1 EAAAMNFRHIEVFYA
16 VMTSGTVTE
25 AARLLGVSQPS
36 VTTTLKQAERKLG
49 IALFQREGGRL
60 IPTAEAR
67 TLFEEAEH
75 AHEALD
81 SFKNLARRL
90 QVGQGGHVRIAA
102 IPSISLEL
110 LPDAIG
116 NFMASHEGFNFSV
129 STLNTEDILDQLGN
143 RKGAFHLGL
152 TMGQISDQQVTTELV
167 GKTELLAV
175 LPADWKISSRSPL
188 KLSEL
193 KQKPYIAG
201 FDGTALARVC
211 RPLFTNAGIE
221 PQVIARI
228 HTHHLAG
235 RLVQRG
241 LGFAILDK
249 VTVRALQHDR
259 LGTNIVARSL
269 EGRPSLP
276 LAAIFPARGALSN
289 PARLFLDSFRA
300 TYVAFEKSNS

>member
-1 EAAAMNFRHIEVFYA
+1 MNFRHVEVFFA

-25 AARLLGVSQPS
+25 AARVLGVSQPS

-49 IALFQREGGRL
+49 VDLFQREGGRL

-67 TLFEEAEH
+67 ALFEEAQR

-102 IPSISLEL
+102 IPSISLEM
-110 LPDAIG
+110 LPDSIS
-116 NFMASHEGFNFSV
+116 NFLAKHQGFNFSV
-129 STLNTEDILDQLGN
+129 STMNTEDILDQLGN

-152 TMGQISDQQVTTELV
+152 TMGQINDSQVAMEKVGDAELR
-167 GKTELLAV
+167 AV
-175 LPADWKISSRSPL
+175 MPASWDIADSESIR
-188 KLSEL
+188 LSEL
-193 KQKPYIAG
+193 SDRPYIAG
-201 FDGTALARVC
+201 FDGTALTRAC
-211 RPLFTNAGIE
+211 SPLFTEAKIE
-221 PQVIARI
+221 PRIVARI

-241 LGFAILDK
+241 LGYAILDAI
-249 VTVRALQHDR
+249 TVRALQHDR
-259 LGTNIVARSL
+259 LGNHLRVRRL

-276 LAAIFPARGALSN
+276 LVAIFPARGALSN
-289 PARLFLDSFRA
+289 PARLFLDSFKQTYA
-300 TYVAFEKSNS
+300 TFEQNGT

>member
-1 EAAAMNFRHIEVFYA
+1 MNFRHIEVFFA

-36 VTTTLKQAERKLG
+36 VTTTLKQAERNLG

-67 TLFEEAEH
+67 SLFEEARN

-90 QVGQGGHVRIAA
+90 QVGQGGLVRIAA

-116 NFMASHEGFNFSV
+116 NFLARHQGFNFSV

-152 TMGQISDQQVTTELV
+152 TMGQINDQHVTTEQV
-167 GKTELLAV
+167 GETELFAV
-175 LPADWKISSRSPL
+175 LPAAWQIPAQSPL
-188 KLSEL
+188 QLASL
-193 KQKPYIAG
+193 ADRPYVAG
-201 FDGTALARVC
+201 FDGTALARIC
-211 RPLFTNAGIE
+211 RSLFNDAGIE
-221 PQVIARI
+221 PQIVARI

-241 LGFAILDK
+241 LGFALLDL

-259 LGTNIVARSL
+259 LGANLEIRKL
-269 EGRPSLP
+269 EGRPKLP
-276 LAAIFPARGALSN
+276 LVAIFPARGALSN
-289 PARLFLDSFRA
+289 PARLFLDNFRT
-300 TYVAFEKSNS
+300 TYSAFEQAKA

>member
-1 EAAAMNFRHIEVFYA
+1 
-16 VMTSGTVTE
+16 MTSGTVTE

-36 VTTTLKQAERKLG
+36 VTTTLKQAEHNLG
-49 IALFQREGGRL
+49 INLFLREGGRL

-67 TLFEEAEH
+67 ALFEEAQN

-116 NFMASHEGFNFSV
+116 LFLSHHQGFNFSV

-143 RKGAFHLGL
+143 RRGGFHLGL
-152 TMGQISDQQVTTELV
+152 TMGQIDNTQVASETV
-167 GKTELLAV
+167 GDAELLAV
-175 LPADWKISSRSPL
+175 VPRSWGLNGPEPL
-188 KLSEL
+188 DLARL
-193 KQKPYIAG
+193 NGKPYIAG
-201 FDGTALARVC
+201 FDNMALTRAC
-211 RPLFTNAGIE
+211 RTLFTQCDMD
-221 PQVIARI
+221 PQVVARI

-241 LGFAILDK
+241 LGYAILDAI
-249 VTVRALQHDR
+249 TVRALKHDH
-259 LGTNIVARSL
+259 LSDQMSVLTL
-269 EGRPSLP
+269 EQPAALP
-276 LAAIFPARGALSN
+276 LIAIFPARGALSN
-289 PARLFLDSFRA
+289 PARLFLDNFRA
-300 TYVAFEKSNS
+300 TYTAFAKSTE